1 MKKTLLVSTAI
12 VATGLFASGAFAQ
25 EKPMGPLTVG
35 GYFNTLT
42 AVNNAN
48 RDQASATNAA
58 ASGAV
63 NKRNKAIFT
72 EGEVH
77 FKGNTKLD
85 NGLEIGFRAELELK
99 SDTDQIDE
107 IWIDFRG
114 AFGRVI
120 LGQNDPATREMARI
134 APNGSRTNILV
145 GINGWG
151 YTGMARA
158 IATNA
163 AAGEPY
169 YGDTNGVFDKGD
181 AEKIQYFSP
190 VFSGFQ
196 LGLSYAPDGSE
207 NRFSS
212 AGSVT
217 HGQATNTQ
225 LFLASNGS
233 GSFGDVFDIAVTF
246 VNTFS
251 GGFGVN
257 AMLGLQSA
265 DPEASLLVG
274 QTTLDADGRQTGF
287 NGALI
292 LSFAGFDFGGTFAYV
307 PQKST
312 GARLGAAVA
321 NAKTK
326 FTDVTFDLGV
336 AYTTGPWKAA
346 ITYLH
351 ADMESMAQTVTT
363 GSSLKVDKYL
373 LSGSY
378 LIGPGLEVSA
388 GLAHEKI
395 KYDATAANVAQN
407 ADKGT
412 TLFVGTSFQ
421 F

>member
-12 VATGLFASGAFAQ
+12 VASGLFASGAFAQ

-35 GYFNTLT
+35 GYFNTMT
-42 AVNNAN
+42 AVQNNN
-48 RDQASATNAA
+48 RDIASATNAA
-58 ASGAV
+58 ASGGV
-63 NKRNKAIFT
+63 NKRNKTVFT
-72 EGEVH
+72 EGEIH
-77 FKGNTKLD
+77 FKGSTKLD

-114 AFGRVI
+114 QFGRVI
-120 LGQNDPATREMARI
+120 LGQNDNVTREMARI
-134 APNGSRTNILV
+134 APNGSRTNLLV
-145 GINGWG
+145 GINEWG

-169 YGDTNGVFDKGD
+169 YGGTNGVFDKSD
-181 AEKIQYFSP
+181 SEKIMYFSP

-196 LGLSYAPDGSE
+196 IGLSYQPDGSE

-217 HGQATNTQ
+217 HGQATLTAP
-225 LFLASNGS
+225 FLTSNGS
-233 GSFGDVFDIAVTF
+233 GTFGDVFDIAVTY

-251 GGFGVN
+251 GFGVN
-257 AMLGLQSA
+257 AMLGVQSA

-287 NGALI
+287 NGGLI
-292 LSFAGFDFGGTFAYV
+292 LSFAGFDVGGTFSYA

-312 GARLGAAVA
+312 GNRLGAAVA
-321 NAKTK
+321 GAKTK
-326 FTDVTFDLGV
+326 FVDVNYDLGV
-336 AYTTGPWKAA
+336 AYTTGPWKVAV
-346 ITYLH
+346 TYLH
-351 ADMESMAQTVTT
+351 ADMESMAQTVTS

-378 LIGPGLEVSA
+378 LIGPGLEISA

-395 KYDATAANVAQN
+395 SYDPTAAGVNQN

>member
-63 NKRNKAIFT
+63 NKRNKAIFY
-72 EGEVH
+72 EGEIH
-77 FKGNTKLD
+77 FKGSTKLD

-99 SDTDQIDE
+99 SDTDQLDE
-107 IWIDFRG
+107 VYIDFRG

-120 LGQNDPATREMARI
+120 LGQDDAATRTMARI

-181 AEKIQYFSP
+181 AEKIQYYSP

-207 NRFSS
+207 DRFSS

-225 LFLASNGS
+225 MFLASNNAGT
-233 GSFGDVFDIAVTF
+233 FGDVFDIAATYVGKF
-246 VNTFS
+246 
-251 GGFGVN
+251 GDLGVN

-321 NAKTK
+321 GAKTK

-346 ITYLH
+346 ITYLK
-351 ADMESMAQTVTT
+351 ADMESMAQTVLT
-363 GSSLKVDKYL
+363 GNSLKVDKYL

-378 LIGPGLEVSA
+378 LIGPGLELSA

-395 KYDATAANVAQN
+395 KYDPTAAGVPQN